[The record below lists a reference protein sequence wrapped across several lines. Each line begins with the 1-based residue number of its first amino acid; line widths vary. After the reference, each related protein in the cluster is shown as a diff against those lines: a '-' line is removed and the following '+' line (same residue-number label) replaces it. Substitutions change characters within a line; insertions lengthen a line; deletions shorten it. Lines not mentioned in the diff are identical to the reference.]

1 MKGHAMISVQLSP
14 NMQQLVITDDFG
26 DTLYLGKS
34 DAAEL
39 LVELQA
45 KVKYMHDKNEEAQG
59 NG

>member
-1 MKGHAMISVQLSP
+1 MISVQLSP
-14 NMQQLVITDDFG
+14 NMHQIVITDDFG

>member
-1 MKGHAMISVQLSP
+1 MISVQLSP
-14 NMQQLVITDDFG
+14 NMQQIVITDDFG

-45 KVKYMHDKNEEAQG
+45 KVKYMHDKNEEAQNG
-59 NG
+59 NQ